1 MRLKESK
8 FRYLIPNII
17 TFFSLAC
24 GIASIM
30 LAGSGALMPAGILVL
45 ACYVLDLF
53 DGEAARRLNAGSTF
67 GIQLDSLVDMVS
79 LGTAPALL
87 TFFHL
92 QGQGGVSPYIL
103 WPAIILYVLAGAYRL
118 ARFNLLPVKIGQ
130 TDSIGVTISTA
141 GATLTLAVLSD
152 IVNTGE
158 VLANA
163 FFIVLVLALGLLMVS
178 RISFPSI
185 VWLFSRWWANLF
197 YMAYFVITLVFLQL
211 SFFHAWFL
219 FNSGYLGLAI
229 ARAVGGAGRDSVPN
243 RDRPQH

>member
-8 FRYLIPNII
+8 FRFLIPNLI
-17 TFFSLAC
+17 TFLSLAC

-30 LAGSGALMPAGILVL
+30 LAGSGEMMAAGILVL
-45 ACYVLDLF
+45 SSYILDLL
-53 DGEAARRLNAGSTF
+53 DGEAARRLNAGTTF
-67 GIQLDSLVDMVS
+67 GLQLDSLVDMVS
-79 LGTAPALL
+79 LGVAPPLL

-92 QGQGGVSPYIL
+92 QGEGGVSPYLL
-103 WPAIILYVLAGAYRL
+103 WPAIILYALAGAYRL

-141 GATLTLAVLSD
+141 GATITLAVLSD
-152 IVNTGE
+152 VANAEE

-163 FFIVLVLALGLLMVS
+163 FFIPLLLALGLLMVS

-185 VWLFSRWWANLF
+185 VWLFSRWWVNLL
-197 YMAYFVITLVFLQL
+197 YMAYFLIALMFLQL
-211 SFFHAWFL
+211 SLFHVWFL

-229 ARAVGGAGRDSVPN
+229 ARAGFRIID
-243 RDRPQH
+243 D